1 MYIHCFVLKNKKIQ
15 MNSFVVCHCGSKY
28 KPAFSQTSSLG
39 KSSFKYHMTTTV
51 LLQYPEDPQR
61 WLSNLVY
68 MFI

>member
-1 MYIHCFVLKNKKIQ
+1 